1 MFAFVPTFRALG
13 QRLVITLFIL
23 LDETLQADVTPH
35 VISEMI
41 ALKEKQQSGYPSVPI
56 PEGMDAEEV
65 EIEGRHCGER
75 VNPPFF
81 KALLPE
87 IYEFVHG
94 GWGLIRRNGFE
105 TDPLPAIGIPLDDIA
120 VLLFISS
127 GIPNLT
133 ATHPMEVQDGLFR
146 YRKLCTLV
154 MDELE
159 RIAVPS
165 NFFLVAVP
173 GGRFSKDNCPDPCL
187 IDRDPFNSVRRDCAL
202 NHRILTQNLQPLG

>member
-1 MFAFVPTFRALG
+1 M
-13 QRLVITLFIL
+13 
-23 LDETLQADVTPH
+23 
-35 VISEMI
+35 
-41 ALKEKQQSGYPSVPI
+41 
-56 PEGMDAEEV
+56 
-65 EIEGRHCGER
+65 
-75 VNPPFF
+75 
-81 KALLPE
+81 PE
-87 IYEFVHG
+87 IHKFFHG
-94 GWGLIRRNGFE
+94 RWGLIRRNCLE
-105 TDPLPAIGIPLDDIA
+105 ADLLPAVGISLDDIA

-146 YRKLCTLV
+146 YRELCALV

-187 IDRDPFNSVRRDCAL
+187 IDRDPFDSVRGDCAL
-202 NHRILTQNLQPLG
+202 NHGVLTQNLEPLG